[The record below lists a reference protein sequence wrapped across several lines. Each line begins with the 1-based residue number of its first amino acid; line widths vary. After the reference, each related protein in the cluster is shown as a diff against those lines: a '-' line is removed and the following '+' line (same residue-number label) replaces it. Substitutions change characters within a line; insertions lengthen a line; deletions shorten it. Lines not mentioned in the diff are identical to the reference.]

1 MSLEAWQDA
10 LTGAAVIAVDPA
22 GVGGA
27 VLRARAG
34 PVASH
39 FCRLLRGLLPEGT
52 PVRRLPAHV
61 TEDRLLGG
69 LDLAGTL
76 RAGRVV
82 AERGLLVDAHG
93 GVVLAPM
100 AERLEPIVVAH
111 VGSALDRGEVV
122 VERDGVGGRA
132 PTRFGVVALDEGE
145 GDERVAPALSDRL
158 GLHLDVDA
166 VPPRWTED
174 VEAPFDG
181 ADVVAARA
189 RLDALEVSDGVI
201 EAFCKTAQALG
212 VGSARAP
219 LLALRVARAH
229 AALRVGEAGE
239 GAAPEVTGEDAS
251 FAARVVLGPRAT
263 TLPAA
268 EEEPPEASE
277 PPPPPPEENA
287 EPPERDE
294 EEAPDPTGP
303 LDDLVLAAA
312 EAHLPEGLLARLA
325 AGRAPRGGPKTTGPA
340 GALAASK
347 LRGRPSG
354 VRRAG
359 PRSGGR
365 LNVIETLR
373 AAAPWQKLR
382 RRAGERKVEVRQDD
396 FRVTRYRK
404 RSESLTI
411 FAVDASGSSALQR
424 LAEAK
429 GAVEQV
435 LADCY
440 VRRDS
445 VALIGFRGDGAELL
459 LPPTKSLARAKRTLA
474 ELPGGGA
481 TPIAS
486 GIDAAIELAEDATR
500 RGRTPVVVV
509 MTDGRANVAR
519 DGTRGR
525 GQAEADALVSAR
537 ALRERGV
544 RSIFVDTAP
553 RPRPAARALAEAM
566 DAFYLALPRVDARG
580 IASAVRATADA
591 GGATAGR

>member
-1 MSLEAWQDA
+1 
-10 LTGAAVIAVDPA
+10 
-22 GVGGA
+22 
-27 VLRARAG
+27 
-34 PVASH
+34 
-39 FCRLLRGLLPEGT
+39 
-52 PVRRLPAHV
+52 
-61 TEDRLLGG
+61 
-69 LDLAGTL
+69 
-76 RAGRVV
+76 
-82 AERGLLVDAHG
+82 
-93 GVVLAPM
+93 
-100 AERLEPIVVAH
+100 
-111 VGSALDRGEVV
+111 
-122 VERDGVGGRA
+122 
-132 PTRFGVVALDEGE
+132 
-145 GDERVAPALSDRL
+145 
-158 GLHLDVDA
+158 
-166 VPPRWTED
+166 
-174 VEAPFDG
+174 
-181 ADVVAARA
+181 
-189 RLDALEVSDGVI
+189 
-201 EAFCKTAQALG
+201 
-212 VGSARAP
+212 
-219 LLALRVARAH
+219 
-229 AALRVGEAGE
+229 
-239 GAAPEVTGEDAS
+239 
-251 FAARVVLGPRAT
+251 
-263 TLPAA
+263 
-268 EEEPPEASE
+268 
-277 PPPPPPEENA
+277 
-287 EPPERDE
+287 
-294 EEAPDPTGP
+294 
-303 LDDLVLAAA
+303 
-312 EAHLPEGLLARLA
+312 
-325 AGRAPRGGPKTTGPA
+325 
-340 GALAASK
+340 
-347 LRGRPSG
+347 
-354 VRRAG
+354 
-359 PRSGGR
+359 
-365 LNVIETLR
+365 
-373 AAAPWQKLR
+373 LR